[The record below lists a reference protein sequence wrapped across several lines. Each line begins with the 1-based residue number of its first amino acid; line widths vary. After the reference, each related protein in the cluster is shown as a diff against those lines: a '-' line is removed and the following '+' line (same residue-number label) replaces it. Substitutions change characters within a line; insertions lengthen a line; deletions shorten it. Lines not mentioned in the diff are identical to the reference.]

1 MQLSR
6 LLFTGSVIFLLV
18 FQAFAQSE
26 DPSTPEDVLRALV
39 QANAAKDLA
48 GMERFMSHDPDMIS
62 YTIGGRKYV
71 GWADFARD
79 MRLEFDSVER
89 LEIPITDLAVWTRGD
104 TAWFAMELD
113 YTRYVAGEKSEG
125 TVIPLRETGVLERRN
140 GTWILVAW
148 HESAQTGSTVSAVS
162 SGPVQGATRQISSAQ
177 VSQRPDLS
185 GEWDIQE
192 EDKSYKATL
201 DRTGN
206 GSYTWQT
213 GKITTTGFADQ
224 KWQGTWH
231 QSGNDREGAFEV
243 LLSEDGTQAKGV
255 WWYTRVG
262 DRKNIPP
269 RQWGG
274 NYMLNRLTPSPNS
287 NSASTP

>member
-1 MQLSR
+1 MQLGR
-6 LLFTGSVIFLLV
+6 LLFAGSVIFLLV
-18 FQAFAQSE
+18 FQAFAKSE

-48 GMERFMSHDPDMIS
+48 GMERFMSRDPDMIS

-113 YTRYVAGEKSEG
+113 YIRHVAGEKTAG
-125 TVIPLRETGVLERRN
+125 TVIPLRE
-140 GTWILVAW
+140 
-148 HESAQTGSTVSAVS
+148 SARTGSTAAS
-162 SGPVQGATRQISSAQ
+162 SGSVQGATGPISAAQ
-177 VSQRPDLS
+177 LSQRPDLS

-201 DRTGN
+201 DRDGN
-206 GSYTWQT
+206 GTYTWQN
-213 GKITTTGFADQ
+213 GKITTTGVADQ
-224 KWQGTWH
+224 KWQGTWY

-243 LLSEDGTQAKGV
+243 LLSEDGTQARGV

-262 DRKNIPP
+262 DRKDIPA

-274 NYMLNRLTPSPNS
+274 RYLLKRLTPSPDS